1 MTAYICPEIRIR
13 FTLSTYWLNYEHKQ
27 GKSMKNII
35 WTPYKLKEMRHTRL
49 ENNKQ
54 TVHRST

>member
-13 FTLSTYWLNYEHKQ
+13 FTLSTYWSNYEYKQ
-27 GKSMKNII
+27 WKSMKNII
-35 WTPYKLKEMRHTRL
+35 WTPYKLKEMRHTHL
-49 ENNKQ
+49 ENSKQ